1 MISKAAIID
10 GFTTVS
16 LRFILAVGIVFAKLQ
31 DNEMIQIKLPI
42 LMLSKNPT
50 NYQIFTSFAH
60 QKVD

>member
-42 LMLSKNPT
+42 LMLSNNPT
-50 NYQIFTSFAH
+50 NYQIFTSFTH
-60 QKVD
+60 QTVD